1 MGQTPRGKVPQNR
14 RKTGVPNSEA
24 TQWKPGQSGNPSG
37 RPKTALL
44 SQACRELLVQPL
56 PNDPSRTY
64 AQAIA
69 QKLADRALKGDIRA
83 AQEIAD
89 RAEGK
94 ARQSI
99 QFENPALREAF
110 DRMSHDELEA
120 YAVSGVVP
128 GWFPRLERADNEQVQ

>member
-1 MGQTPRGKVPQNR
+1 MGQRHRGKVPQNR

-24 TQWKPGQSGNPSG
+24 TQWKPGQSGNPGG
-37 RPKTALL
+37 RPKSAPL
-44 SQACRELLVQPL
+44 SQACRELLTQPV
-56 PNDPSRTY
+56 PNNPTCTY

-69 QKLADRALKGDIRA
+69 QKLAERALKGDILA
-83 AQEIAD
+83 AREIAD

-99 QFENPALREAF
+99 QFENPAFREAF
-110 DRMSHDELEA
+110 DRMSPEELEA

-128 GWFPRLERADNEQVQ
+128 AWFPRPGRADNEQVQ